1 MPTKIRIGGDVV
13 GRYGM
18 HRGLGLSGWFV
29 AAVYLCR
36 VSSWP
41 QTDARLLPTRTAAS
55 AAG

>member
-18 HRGLGLSGWFV
+18 HRGLSLSGWFV
-29 AAVYLCR
+29 AAVYLCG

-41 QTDARLLPTRTAAS
+41 QADAWLLPTRTAAS